1 MMYYGVIGAVMAYM
15 FLYQYNGKRG
25 CIDTYFVKNIFYL
38 FYPCIFGY
46 YIFPYNNEI
55 SYYLVI

>member
-25 CIDTYFVKNIFYL
+25 CIDTYFVKIYFIFSTL
-38 FYPCIFGY
+38 ASLDIIFSLT
-46 YIFPYNNEI
+46 IMKSLI
-55 SYYLVI
+55 I